1 MHLSLSSMEKG
12 EKEMSPVFKTLAS
25 ITVWVLFVS
34 GCITVSVTTLNWI
47 AIVGLIGK
55 PDPAMFTGWGLGTA
69 QLILSVVAARLR
81 QMLE

>member
-1 MHLSLSSMEKG
+1 MP
-12 EKEMSPVFKTLAS
+12 PVFKTLTS

-47 AIVGLIGK
+47 VTVGLIGK
-55 PDPAMFTGWGLGTA
+55 PDPAMFTGWALGSA
-69 QLILSVVAARLR
+69 QFILAVVAAKLR